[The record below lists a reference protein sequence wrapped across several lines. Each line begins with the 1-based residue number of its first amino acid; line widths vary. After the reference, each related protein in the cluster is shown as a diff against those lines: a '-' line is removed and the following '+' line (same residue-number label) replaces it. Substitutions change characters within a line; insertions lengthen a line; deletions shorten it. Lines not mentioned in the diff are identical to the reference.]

1 MAALRGMLT
10 IQYLARSAGEIFFF
24 GKTTPYGKNFKNSVL
39 KVSIASLI
47 DVLCS
52 NFVKFGRQ
60 GIGEVVHCGRRRKF
74 GDVSCTE
81 CTGQGNNS
89 EFISTVKW
97 KLDN

>member
-10 IQYLARSAGEIFFF
+10 IQYLARSAGEILVFF
-24 GKTTPYGKNFKNSVL
+24 GKTTPYGKNLKNSVL

-74 GDVSCTE
+74 GSFLVQSVQVRGITLNLF
-81 CTGQGNNS
+81 QR
-89 EFISTVKW
+89 
-97 KLDN
+97 